1 MKKRQCSVGWEYNFL
16 SLCRLFLLKRI
27 LNGLLYSGSHC
38 PSSSECPCPC
48 LLRGQVSRHSG
59 PQDIVAKSNFT
70 LVLTPTSPLTLLT
83 FPTNMEFCR
92 SKIRTW
98 STNVK
103 SLEILEFFESNSP
116 SLLVSHF
123 LYPSPRT
130 T

>member
-1 MKKRQCSVGWEYNFL
+1 MKKRQCSVCWEYNFL

-27 LNGLLYSGSHC
+27 LNGLLYSGAHC

-48 LLRGQVSRHSG
+48 LLRGQVSRRSG

-92 SKIRTW
+92 NKIRTW

-103 SLEILEFFESNSP
+103 SSD
-116 SLLVSHF
+116 F
-123 LYPSPRT
+123 LRKQLSIASCLTFSTSFARQE
-130 T
+130 